1 MEPKDID
8 DFVRYLSDWEVQ
20 QWLAQPPFPY
30 ERKDG
35 EAFLAIVRASHAT
48 PYPTVFRDRGQG

>member
-8 DFVRYLSDWEVQ
+8 NFVHDLSDWEVQ
-20 QWLAQPPFPY
+20 QWLTIPPFPY

-35 EAFLAIVRASHAT
+35 EAFLAIVQKITRRLIRRCS
-48 PYPTVFRDRGQG
+48 